1 MKRTIINTV
10 DNLQYKNGE
19 FHRIPLKNKN
29 NNEMK
34 TTINNIKTSLLMLA
48 IMLLFVPK
56 MQYAQDT
63 KSAALDQNISISVED
78 EKLAG
83 VIEKICEYLN
93 LDYKYNSEILADKKI
108 SLNVSNKPIK
118 YVLDKLMK
126 DYYLLFEIQDNIL
139 VVRDYVPLDKS
150 MAYAENSGQ
159 YLANNR
165 GFLFDNQR
173 NKSITINFKSSSNL
187 IIIPVTINES
197 DTLNFILDTGVRYPI
212 ITELPFVN
220 KLNLNYLM
228 PVKIKGLG
236 EGVELTAYRSGNN
249 TMRINGLTA
258 RNQEVQMI
266 IDENFQISHILGIP
280 VHGLIGFNLF
290 KDYIVEIDYIN
301 EKLRL
306 HKPEY
311 YKYRDR
317 KKDIILPLDFDGNKP
332 FVNTNIITDD
342 STKVPVKLLV
352 DTGASDAIWLSEKS
366 DERIQFPKK
375 HIETFIGRGLSGD
388 LYGVKG
394 RIDGIWVGPLILPQ
408 PIVAFPNSEI
418 IEQLMSSNDRNGT
431 IGAEILRRFYVTMD
445 YRNSRLTLRPNHKFK
460 DEFNYN
466 MSGMEIINPMPGLPI
481 FTITNIREN
490 SPAYLAG
497 LKENDQILSLNNNT
511 NKTMELND
519 INLLLQSKENKKIK
533 VKFLRE
539 GVEYQTSFELKKLF

>member
-1 MKRTIINTV
+1 
-10 DNLQYKNGE
+10 
-19 FHRIPLKNKN
+19 
-29 NNEMK
+29 MK
-34 TTINNIKTSLLMLA
+34 TIAYNIKTSLLVLA
-48 IMLLFVPK
+48 ISLIFIPK

-63 KSAALDQNISISVED
+63 KSAILDQNISISVED
-78 EKLAG
+78 EALSN
-83 VIEKICEYLN
+83 VIEKICNYLN
-93 LDYKYNSEILADKKI
+93 LDYKYNYDLLADKKI
-108 SLNVSNKPIK
+108 NLNVSNKPIK
-118 YVLDKLMK
+118 YVLDKLMQ

-150 MAYAENSGQ
+150 MAYAENSNQ
-159 YLANNR
+159 YQANNR

-173 NKSITINFKSSSNL
+173 KKSITIKFKSSSNL

-197 DTLNFILDTGVRYPI
+197 DTLNFILDTGVRFPI

-228 PVKIKGLG
+228 PIKIKGLG

-249 TMRINGLTA
+249 TMSISGLTA

-301 EKLRL
+301 EKLVL

-317 KKDIILPLDFDGNKP
+317 KKDIIMPLNFDGNKP
-332 FVNTNIITDD
+332 YVNTNIVTDD

-352 DTGASDAIWLSEKS
+352 DTGASDALWLSEKS
-366 DERIQFPKK
+366 DERIQYPEN

-394 RIDGIWVGPLILPQ
+394 RIEGIWVGPLILPQ
-408 PIVAFPNSEI
+408 PIVAFPNSELI
-418 IEQLMSSNDRNGT
+418 DQLISSNDRNGT

-460 DEFNYN
+460 DDFNYN
-466 MSGMEIINPMPGLPI
+466 MSGMEIINPMPGLPV
-481 FTITNIREN
+481 FTITNIRDN
-490 SPAYLAG
+490 SPAHLAG
-497 LKENDQILSLNNNT
+497 LKENDQILSVNSNNYST
-511 NKTMELND
+511 LELND

-533 VKFLRE
+533 IKFLRD
-539 GVEYQTSFELKKLF
+539 GIEYETSFALKKLF